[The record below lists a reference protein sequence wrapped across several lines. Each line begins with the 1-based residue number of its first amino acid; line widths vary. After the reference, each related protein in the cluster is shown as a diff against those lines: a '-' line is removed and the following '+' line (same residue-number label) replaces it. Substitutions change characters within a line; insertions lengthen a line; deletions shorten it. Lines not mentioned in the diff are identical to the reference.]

1 MKTIDYYFAP
11 ISGYA
16 YLGENRMR
24 EIASAAGAIVKYR
37 PVEIGAV
44 FAASNTTPPF
54 KQAEAR
60 LAYRQTDMARWA
72 ERYGLPVNLT
82 PKYWPSPDKIAI
94 SVIIATDVSGL
105 DAGIA
110 AFALLKGVW
119 EQDRNVADESHVRS
133 MLDEA
138 GLPSAGILKLAAAP
152 EIANLR
158 SAYTQEAIGRGVFGS
173 PTYFVGDQMFWGQD
187 RLDFVADALAG
198 HH

>member
-1 MKTIDYYFAP
+1 MKTVDYYFAP

-16 YLGENRMR
+16 YLGEKRMR
-24 EIASAAGAIVKYR
+24 EIAAAAGATVNYR

-60 LAYRQTDMARWA
+60 LAYRQTDMGRWA
-72 ERYGLPVNLT
+72 KRYGLPVNLK
-82 PKYWPSPDKIAI
+82 PKFWPAPDKLANC
-94 SVIIATDVSGL
+94 VIIATDVSGY

-119 EQDRNVADESHVRS
+119 EQDRNVADAADVRL
-133 MLDEA
+133 MLEEA
-138 GLPSAGILKLAAAP
+138 GLPASKILERAAGA
-152 EIANLR
+152 EIEALR
-158 SAYTQEAIGRGVFGS
+158 IAYTQEAIARGVFGS

-187 RLDFVADALAG
+187 RLDFVADALAELG
-198 HH
+198 